1 MCALFNIPSRYL
13 TFISFPCIDPSKELV
28 ICGSITPK
36 KTAPSSSVADV
47 DDLCNLFNSKA
58 TVTPKKKAS
67 AKKVAKAVEDTK
79 SSSDKPSNKAVKSTP
94 TPKRNTRRSL
104 RFSVSGSRRS
114 LGGVA

>member
-1 MCALFNIPSRYL
+1 MHATYAYL
-13 TFISFPCIDPSKELV
+13 LSTTDPSKELV

-36 KTAPSSSVADV
+36 KTAPSPSVANV
-47 DDLCNLFNSKA
+47 DDLCNLFKSKA

-67 AKKVAKAVEDTK
+67 AKKVAADVEDTK
-79 SSSDKPSNKAVKSTP
+79 SSSDKPSAKAVVNT
-94 TPKRNTRRSL
+94 TPKRNARRSL